1 MNPVARRPTI
11 AVARQIRE
19 LDAIVGK
26 DCMQPIGHGCDR
38 GFKEDDRCGTIG
50 LFMQLDEGEL
60 RGSVDSNEYIEF
72 AFLRPDFGNVDVEE
86 ADRVGLELFL
96 RGRVAF
102 NLRQPTD
109 AMTLQAAMQGR
120 ACQMLD
126 RGLKSI
132 KTIVQRQQRVSA
144 KGNDD
149 RFFLYRKNRGSWR
162 PGSGWK
168 VGDRRTLLPLKNG
181 LGVDVIACS
190 KRSQA
195 LLTIL
200 YCSTDRLCRGGA
212 RVKNLPHS
220 GTAPAR
226 PMSR

>member
-1 MNPVARRPTI
+1 MLNAVLIANLVEAMNPVARRPTI
-11 AVARQIRE
+11 AVERQIRE

-26 DCMQPIGHGCDR
+26 DCMQPIGHGCDQ

-86 ADRVGLELFL
+86 ADRVKLELFL

-102 NLRQPTD
+102 DLRQPTD

-149 RFFLYRKNRGSWR
+149 RL
-162 PGSGWK
+162 
-168 VGDRRTLLPLKNG
+168 
-181 LGVDVIACS
+181 
-190 KRSQA
+190 
-195 LLTIL
+195 
-200 YCSTDRLCRGGA
+200 
-212 RVKNLPHS
+212 
-220 GTAPAR
+220 
-226 PMSR
+226 